1 MANSDTPRGFWPIR
15 HLTGGTIRQSTY
27 TIASAYATNIF
38 SGDVV
43 KLVTGGGI
51 ELAAAGNRFIGV
63 FAGVSYTDANGKRQ
77 YSKYWPAS
85 TVATEIEAQVYDDPN
100 VIFGV
105 QSAGSTVAADVGNI
119 GDHVAGSG
127 STTTGQ
133 SAHELNGTTS
143 TGTAGFRVLGKLPDP
158 DNAYG
163 TNVLLEVQP
172 YEHELNM
179 HIDADG
185 TPGV

>member
-1 MANSDTPRGFWPIR
+1 MANSDTPRGFRPVR

-27 TIASAYATNIF
+27 PMASAYNTNVF

-43 KLVTGGGI
+43 ALVSGGGVA
-51 ELAAAGNRFIGV
+51 LAAAGARFIGV
-63 FAGVSYTDANGKRQ
+63 FAGVNYTDAAGKKQ
-77 YSKYWPAS
+77 YSKYWPAN
-85 TVATEIEAQVYDDPN
+85 TVATDIEAQVYDDPN
-100 VIFGV
+100 IVFGV
-105 QSAGSTVAADVGNI
+105 QSAGSTVAADVGELA
-119 GDHVAGSG
+119 DHVAGTG

-143 TGTAGFRVLGKLPDP
+143 TGAAGFRVLGKINEP

-163 TNVLLEVQP
+163 TNVNLEVQP
-172 YEHELNM
+172 YQHELNE

-185 TPGV
+185 TAGV